1 MKTILIS
8 FLLLTAGCSTQKN
21 LTNLV
26 KALAK
31 DPATV
36 NINLST
42 IYGTLR
48 FERYMPGV
56 TNYVAT
62 PGLWGAPMFLPQQPQ
77 PAVMQLAPAPGLF
90 WIPSTNAVK

>member
-1 MKTILIS
+1 MKTLIAFILLIATCS
-8 FLLLTAGCSTQKN
+8 CSTQKN

-36 NINLST
+36 NINLSS

-48 FERYMPGV
+48 FERYVPAATNIVAMP
-56 TNYVAT
+56 AQ
-62 PGLWGAPMFLPQQPQ
+62 WGAPYFLPQQAP
-77 PAVMQLAPAPGLF
+77 VIQLAPAPGTF
-90 WIPSTNAVK
+90 WIPATNVVK